1 MMKSIL
7 GSLIGLF
14 LFLIILFV
22 FHRHIVNRYILDIKQ
37 TTVNSVLIKD
47 TTKVNLNNI
56 KVSDVSNELKTY
68 EAILD
73 ERINSLNKRFD
84 DLYILAAIIVTLLL
98 AINIGVFINTDS
110 KVEKYF
116 KEHHQVI
123 TDKLKD
129 YDTQAES
136 LFSSLKARI
145 ELGSNEI
152 LKQDKKVTTPD
163 ES

>member
-1 MMKSIL
+1 MKSIL